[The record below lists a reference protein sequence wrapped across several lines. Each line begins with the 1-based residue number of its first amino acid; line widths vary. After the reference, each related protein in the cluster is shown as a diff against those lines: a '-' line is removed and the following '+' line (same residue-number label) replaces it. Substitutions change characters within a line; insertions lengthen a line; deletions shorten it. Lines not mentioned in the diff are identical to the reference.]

1 MDKILSLFRNRNF
14 ILLLGLCIGM
24 LLPQS
29 AHLSFHLTLPALALV
44 MTLATMGVSGNIFR
58 SPSALVIPALLG
70 IIMNYLVLA
79 GFILVM
85 SMIIIREADL
95 WTGFVIL
102 AGVPPAVAVI
112 PFADFLKGSRTYAL
126 MGTVGAYLGA
136 LIIMPLMSFM
146 LLGPGFYDP
155 GKLLMIMAELIIAPL
170 ILSRILLRYG
180 MDKRLAST
188 KGTITNWSFFVLV
201 YTIVGLNQDVL
212 VNKPLKLVPIMA
224 IAIGST
230 FFLGWF
236 IERVG
241 AFFRLDRKT
250 VTSIV
255 LLGTLKNYGL
265 AGGIALALF
274 GKQTAI
280 PATVSTVFMIV
291 YIIWLSFKKK
301 RENL

>member
-1 MDKILSLFRNRNF
+1 
-14 ILLLGLCIGM
+14 
-24 LLPQS
+24 
-29 AHLSFHLTLPALALV
+29 
-44 MTLATMGVSGNIFR
+44 
-58 SPSALVIPALLG
+58 
-70 IIMNYLVLA
+70 MNYLVLA

-102 AGVPPAVAVI
+102 AGVPPAVAVM

-212 VNKPLKLVPIMA
+212 VNNPLKLVPIMA

-241 AFFRLDRKT
+241 AFFRLDRET
-250 VTSIV
+250 PTSIV

-291 YIIWLSFKKK
+291 YIIWLSFKKQ

>member
-1 MDKILSLFRNRNF
+1 
-14 ILLLGLCIGM
+14 M

-29 AHLSFHLTLPALALV
+29 AHLTFQLTLPALALV
-44 MTLATMGVSGNIFR
+44 MTLAIMGVPGNIFR
-58 SPSALVIPALLG
+58 TPSALVIPALLG

-102 AGVPPAVAVI
+102 AGVPPAVAVM

-212 VNKPLKLVPIMA
+212 VNNPLKLVPIMA

-230 FFLGWF
+230 FF
-236 IERVG
+236 
-241 AFFRLDRKT
+241 
-250 VTSIV
+250 
-255 LLGTLKNYGL
+255 
-265 AGGIALALF
+265 
-274 GKQTAI
+274 
-280 PATVSTVFMIV
+280 
-291 YIIWLSFKKK
+291 
-301 RENL
+301 

>member
-1 MDKILSLFRNRNF
+1 
-14 ILLLGLCIGM
+14 
-24 LLPQS
+24 
-29 AHLSFHLTLPALALV
+29 LTLPALALI
-44 MTLATMGVSGNIFR
+44 MTLGVMGVPGNVFR
-58 SPSALVIPALLG
+58 SPGALLIPALLG

-79 GFILVM
+79 SFILVM
-85 SMIIIREADL
+85 SMVIISDTEL

-126 MGTVGAYLGA
+126 IGSVGAYLGG
-136 LIIMPLMSFM
+136 LIIMPLMSFS
-146 LLGPGFYDP
+146 LLGQVFYDP
-155 GKLLMIMAELIIAPL
+155 LKLLMIMAELIVAPL
-170 ILSRILLRYG
+170 ILSRILLWYG
-180 MDKRLAST
+180 IDKRLAFI
-188 KGTITNWSFFVLV
+188 KGTITNWGFFVVV
-201 YTIVGLNQDVL
+201 YTIVGLNQDVF
-212 VNKPLKLVPIMA
+212 VNNPFRLVPIIA

-241 AFFRLDRKT
+241 AFFRINRET
-250 VTSIV
+250 VTSII

-265 AGGIALALF
+265 AGGIALTLF

-291 YIIWLSFKKK
+291 YIIWLSFKKR